1 MHEGAEWKTNRKTEK
16 IDPGRQRWEKQP
28 EKYEIQAGYHEERRH
43 PWLEDAY
50 TLLGEN
56 YVQARELW
64 EDELYY
70 FLCDYLTYFFIMNL

>member
-1 MHEGAEWKTNRKTEK
+1 M
-16 IDPGRQRWEKQP
+16 EKQP

-50 TLLGEN
+50 ALLEEN

-64 EDELYY
+64 EAELYY
-70 FLCDYLTYFFIMNL
+70 FLCDI

>member
-1 MHEGAEWKTNRKTEK
+1 M
-16 IDPGRQRWEKQP
+16 EKQP

-50 TLLGEN
+50 ALLEEN

-64 EDELYY
+64 EANYIISCVTFDLI
-70 FLCDYLTYFFIMNL
+70 FLL